1 MIYMGTLAITDAL
14 TQILFGWLW
23 VFPSKGL
30 PYATLGNVYL
40 FTFNISEDL
49 CRLHRFAYSFTC
61 ALGGNL
67 LILMAIDRC
76 LCIYMPIKYN
86 KIPKHYAWYL
96 ISIIIIITCLLML
109 PYGIVVGWHLSNN
122 LLICWL
128 NYDDLFLN
136 IYHAFVSDSCLI
148 QLIIVMGCNIAFMIK
163 LHKLLKNRRQ
173 FMKNSEEKKE
183 LSASIVLVILCV
195 TTLIAS
201 LPQSIAYI
209 ISFILPSIIMDP
221 MELRGP
227 LRLVYNIA
235 DIFWH
240 LIFIQTSCNIFI
252 YATPNSFPYKNLTTT
267 NNDVYNNTV
276 FPGLFCLLDSVA
288 QNGDFSQL
296 YDTLSQMY
304 QTQRK
309 LYENRDLRSIR
320 RFKRNGSS
328 FVLNH
333 NLSTTPIEYA
343 PNWSWFTPY
352 HRSSASLKK
361 LINFLEQS
369 SVSFLPNSSS
379 HIGVY
384 SEVKS
389 IMDTLTRSLYDCAAH
404 NASYNPND
412 PGSGFN
418 DGGPPSGMH
427 WIHCFLPVSTAG
439 LCELNEEIPINQLM
453 QINYPSN
460 DRLTNDDNHINNND
474 INHNTSNSFLFEL
487 MKRYPNKNLVLS
499 PARICVNLIRAQI
512 RGIELI
518 NTLQA
523 VKQSYPD
530 RLSLKEFCNRF
541 VSLLPNSS
549 KIRELKQNESLN
561 KSIVHEILNSLHY
574 SPETFQLG
582 SNNIYLRTFII
593 PQLIHRL
600 SYSPELSIDQEL
612 IHVQPDCK
620 SYIIDCSNEQQ
631 VIIVWESVNSVC
643 GLCTYIS
650 TSKRILLNSFE
661 GFNSYLK
668 LKL

>member
-1 MIYMGTLAITDAL
+1 MVNRSDWLFVDSPWDLLEDCENFYNGLSNDYIMCITSSILGFLSAYIFPIYSIFGIISNILIAIIFIYIIPNSSRQMIYMGTLAITDAL

-252 YATPNSFPYKNLTTT
+252 YAVRIKKFRHI
-267 NNDVYNNTV
+267 
-276 FPGLFCLLDSVA
+276 LLH
-288 QNGDFSQL
+288 L
-296 YDTLSQMY
+296 
-304 QTQRK
+304 
-309 LYENRDLRSIR
+309 
-320 RFKRNGSS
+320 
-328 FVLNH
+328 
-333 NLSTTPIEYA
+333 
-343 PNWSWFTPY
+343 
-352 HRSSASLKK
+352 LKC
-361 LINFLEQS
+361 
-369 SVSFLPNSSS
+369 
-379 HIGVY
+379 H
-384 SEVKS
+384 
-389 IMDTLTRSLYDCAAH
+389 
-404 NASYNPND
+404 
-412 PGSGFN
+412 
-418 DGGPPSGMH
+418 
-427 WIHCFLPVSTAG
+427 
-439 LCELNEEIPINQLM
+439 
-453 QINYPSN
+453 
-460 DRLTNDDNHINNND
+460 
-474 INHNTSNSFLFEL
+474 
-487 MKRYPNKNLVLS
+487 
-499 PARICVNLIRAQI
+499 
-512 RGIELI
+512 
-518 NTLQA
+518 
-523 VKQSYPD
+523 
-530 RLSLKEFCNRF
+530 
-541 VSLLPNSS
+541 
-549 KIRELKQNESLN
+549 
-561 KSIVHEILNSLHY
+561 
-574 SPETFQLG
+574 
-582 SNNIYLRTFII
+582 YLRHI
-593 PQLIHRL
+593 
-600 SYSPELSIDQEL
+600 SYSTYSGE
-612 IHVQPDCK
+612 
-620 SYIIDCSNEQQ
+620 CSTKVPTKTTGN
-631 VIIVWESVNSVC
+631 
-643 GLCTYIS
+643 
-650 TSKRILLNSFE
+650 
-661 GFNSYLK
+661 
-668 LKL
+668 